1 MQFDYDF
8 QQDSSTS
15 TSTDSVQ
22 VQIQVKV
29 QVHVPPLQSIS
40 ACKMHKNKTKSS
52 RSSVGPSVGHNLLK
66 VKRGK
71 ERERKKS
78 HESP

>member
-40 ACKMHKNKTKSS
+40 AFVKCTKTKQKVRGR
-52 RSSVGPSVGHNLLK
+52 RSFGWS
-66 VKRGK
+66 
-71 ERERKKS
+71 
-78 HESP
+78 